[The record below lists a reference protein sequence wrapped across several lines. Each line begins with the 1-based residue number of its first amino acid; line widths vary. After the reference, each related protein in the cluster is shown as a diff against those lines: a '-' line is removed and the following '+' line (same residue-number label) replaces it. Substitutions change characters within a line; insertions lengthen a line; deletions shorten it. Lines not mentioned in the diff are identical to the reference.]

1 MFGLTKKENTL
12 ANDIEVIDK
21 LMDAVQLTK
30 SDAVR
35 AEIWKIISKQAALY
49 AEVKMTDVFESM
61 GFIGS
66 KETVEK
72 AKEVLTEIAKQ
83 ESAALWV
90 GDIDTGSTP
99 TLSGNTIENSNVTT
113 KRSGWF
119 SDNYRTYYVDES
131 GKKHYL

>member
-1 MFGLTKKENTL
+1 
-12 ANDIEVIDK
+12 
-21 LMDAVQLTK
+21 
-30 SDAVR
+30 
-35 AEIWKIISKQAALY
+35 
-49 AEVKMTDVFESM
+49 MTDVFESM